1 MKLESSF
8 SVPVARDRVFAHF
21 LDPDSMRAC
30 VPGCVELARV
40 DDTHYRGTL
49 VNEIAHVR
57 FSAGFTAEITELTE
71 PAAVRALLRGEDR
84 KLASSIKV
92 DASLAVREADPACS
106 SVEFELDLAVWG
118 RIGRLGESII
128 RRRTEEVRLQ
138 FVDDFS
144 KVCAAGPPGPDNP
157 AVRELLAPVT
167 EPAAE
172 TSAGQAKRPSWWRRL
187 LALFTGG
194 RTAAPG
200 ATRTGRNAT
209 NSRAHMEPRRRV
221 RREG

>member
-8 SVPVARDRVFAHF
+8 SIPVARDRVFAHF

-40 DDTHYRGTL
+40 DDSHYRGTL

-92 DASLAVREADPACS
+92 DASLAVREADPASS

-167 EPAAE
+167 EPPAE
-172 TSAGQAKRPSWWRRL
+172 TSAGPATAGRATRPSWWRRL
-187 LALFTGG
+187 LALFTRG
-194 RTAAPG
+194 RTG
-200 ATRTGRNAT
+200 A
-209 NSRAHMEPRRRV
+209 RR
-221 RREG
+221 